1 MLSKNSLI
9 NSYNSNYCICEKCFN
24 KNIKFIESNKI
35 ENYVLFLNEKQK
47 VNEIKNNLKVNW
59 GKINNE
65 NDYKKEFL
73 YGFIKP
79 NFNFSVDFEIMGDPP
94 SIFKLQKQGGLGT
107 IVIKNEKKE
116 SSFTKDFHL
125 NDIDKLYPGIYKKYI
140 YLVDNKNNRSE
151 NKYFEIEIYC
161 DKKKK

>member
-47 VNEIKNNLKVNW
+47 VSENNNNLIVNW

-65 NDYKKEFL
+65 ENYKKEFL

-79 NFNFSVDFEIMGDPP
+79 NFNFSVNFEINGEPP

-107 IVIKNEKKE
+107 IVIKNENKQ
-116 SSFTKDFHL
+116 SLFTQDFHL

-140 YLVDNKNNRSE
+140 YLVDNKNNRS
-151 NKYFEIEIYC
+151 KKKDFVIEIYC
-161 DKKKK
+161 DQKKK